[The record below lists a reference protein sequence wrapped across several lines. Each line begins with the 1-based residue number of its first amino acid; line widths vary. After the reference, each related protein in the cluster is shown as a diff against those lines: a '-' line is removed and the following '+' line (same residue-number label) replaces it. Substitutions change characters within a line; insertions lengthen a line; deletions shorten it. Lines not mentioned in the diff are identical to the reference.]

1 MAFLP
6 EPIEVLTITR
16 VVLTS
21 RYIKFVKENYNGL
34 SGRYIKNTVPA
45 NDLTFILADGIK
57 EEHVGLAVVQDSTA
71 SNTVKLAGDGD
82 LIFGRLENVEDR
94 KVEGIKVGAV
104 KLSVVWL
111 LKSQR
116 QLSQLVIKLSVP
128 EMVWSKRTQI
138 PLLTLLY
145 GK

>member
-1 MAFLP
+1 MAYQGVTL
-6 EPIEVLTITR
+6 
-16 VVLTS
+16 
-21 RYIKFVKENYNGL
+21 
-34 SGRYIKNTVPA
+34 KNTVPA

-104 KLSVVWL
+104 KIIGGMAFKKSGATVAVGDKVVGAG
-111 LKSQR
+111 KG
-116 QLSQLVIKLSVP
+116 LVKKGADSTSDLA
-128 EMVWSKRTQI
+128 VWEVNGDEVIVVKTH
-138 PLLTLLY
+138 
-145 GK
+145 

>member
-82 LIFGRLENVEDR
+82 LIL
-94 KVEGIKVGAV
+94 
-104 KLSVVWL
+104 VVWKMSKTVRL
-111 LKSQR
+111 KALKSVQ
-116 QLSQLVIKLSVP
+116 
-128 EMVWSKRTQI
+128 
-138 PLLTLLY
+138 
-145 GK
+145 